1 MESIQSILS
10 RHLPRIRNVRDEL
23 KHLNYSDNEII
34 GGVHHF
40 VIQLKDLRNFPTD
53 YIKQHVNALL
63 NEEKGKSL
71 PIGEQKY
78 IKSASNLLNR
88 RAKESKKTTTK
99 KTQSR
104 KTYKQ
109 NYDVKIN
116 NFSNNH
122 KNNPLLDKNGE
133 LLLRAPMQVNPASRI
148 KRPVYLKPN
157 LETSQ
162 LDYFYIAKKIKTLK
176 EEKKQIKKELKV
188 EAEPKA
194 KKELKQEIKHIDNI
208 INNTIGNNE
217 PISKINVEDAYIKK
231 VLELYYNVLFIQKIM
246 EKLVNRD
253 KRLRQ
258 EYGTNE
264 PISKSKDRTALRDEV
279 VKISY
284 EIDIVDKARR
294 ESHKLFQESVE
305 NYKTHMPQDPDKIY
319 DYVEDHYPQL
329 EEKAKQEVNKET
341 QIPKTTKINNALEK
355 KFNKDYIR
363 LLETRLATKKAIER
377 KEKPK
382 SLKKYQEAIEHN
394 EKKFSEYN
402 KEELNEL
409 IKNYFSNDK
418 IPQSLVEDELKQLG
432 VDKIEIKKE
441 LKVETRPQAKEELKQ
456 EAKKIQIDKD
466 IQEKFN
472 KDMTRHIDLMLAERR
487 SRNPER
493 IKRYQDATKEIDE
506 RFSKF
511 NEEEI
516 RQLKKN
522 YWAEEIRRVE
532 EAEPKTQAKAERK
545 KETKPKAKE
554 ELKQEVQDIN
564 NDEEPYIP
572 YHIRSNDSKAKN
584 YVKRIE
590 DLVHQAWLK
599 GSQIEGLQ
607 NENINY
613 NISKGEDY
621 SYYSNS
627 RRRKNITVLKQF
639 NRNDIKEN
647 NREIDKLKKEIPGAW
662 ELVNEAV
669 NQYQEYINNTVKN
682 PNPDEASLVAIN
694 HFANLQET
702 FKRPTFTPIVP
713 SKDEPYDNGIDYS
726 KPMTFKKKRIS
737 TIL

>member
-157 LETSQ
+157 LETAQ

-217 PISKINVEDAYIKK
+217 PISKINVE
-231 VLELYYNVLFIQKIM
+231 V
-246 EKLVNRD
+246 
-253 KRLRQ
+253 
-258 EYGTNE
+258 
-264 PISKSKDRTALRDEV
+264 
-279 VKISY
+279 
-284 EIDIVDKARR
+284 
-294 ESHKLFQESVE
+294 
-305 NYKTHMPQDPDKIY
+305 
-319 DYVEDHYPQL
+319 
-329 EEKAKQEVNKET
+329 
-341 QIPKTTKINNALEK
+341 
-355 KFNKDYIR
+355 
-363 LLETRLATKKAIER
+363 
-377 KEKPK
+377 
-382 SLKKYQEAIEHN
+382 
-394 EKKFSEYN
+394 
-402 KEELNEL
+402 
-409 IKNYFSNDK
+409 
-418 IPQSLVEDELKQLG
+418 
-432 VDKIEIKKE
+432 
-441 LKVETRPQAKEELKQ
+441 PQAK
-456 EAKKIQIDKD
+456 AKKIQIDKD

-472 KDMTRHIDLMLAERR
+472 KDMTLHIRLMLAERR

-493 IKRYQDATKEIDE
+493 IKRYQDAMKEIDE

-516 RQLKKN
+516 KQLKKN
-522 YWAEEIRRVE
+522 YWAERIRLAE
-532 EAEPKTQAKAERK
+532 EKPEPQAKVERK

-554 ELKQEVQDIN
+554 ELKQEAQDI

-607 NENINY
+607 HENFEY
-613 NISKGEDY
+613 DISEYKGFQDY
-621 SYYSNS
+621 SNN
-627 RRRKNITVLKQF
+627 RRRKNTKVLSQF
-639 NRNDIKEN
+639 NRINVKEN

-662 ELVNEAV
+662 ELVYEAV

-682 PNPDEASLVAIN
+682 PNPDEASLVAVN
-694 HFANLQET
+694 HFAYLQET
-702 FKRPTFTPIVP
+702 FKRPTFTNIVP
-713 SKDEPYDNGIDYS
+713 SKDEPSPETWIIT
-726 KPMTFKKKRIS
+726 PRKKKIS